1 MNNTIEKKKRIG
13 ALDVFI
19 ILLVVSCVLFL
30 ALRFIDLG
38 GSDVNES
45 AILDDYTV
53 SFKVSDI
60 RDSSAKNYLEPGTNF
75 YLKETDTLFGTLLD
89 GITISDAQ
97 EYHEMPDGKV
107 VSTRNTATGS
117 LYRVDV
123 EGSFTVQ
130 GRLDQ
135 NGTLLLD
142 GNKYIGLNKEISIY
156 SKYLSIQIQI
166 TGIIN

>member
-1 MNNTIEKKKRIG
+1 
-13 ALDVFI
+13 
-19 ILLVVSCVLFL
+19 
-30 ALRFIDLG
+30 
-38 GSDVNES
+38 
-45 AILDDYTV
+45 
-53 SFKVSDI
+53 
-60 RDSSAKNYLEPGTNF
+60 
-75 YLKETDTLFGTLLD
+75 
-89 GITISDAQ
+89 
-97 EYHEMPDGKV
+97 MPDGKV